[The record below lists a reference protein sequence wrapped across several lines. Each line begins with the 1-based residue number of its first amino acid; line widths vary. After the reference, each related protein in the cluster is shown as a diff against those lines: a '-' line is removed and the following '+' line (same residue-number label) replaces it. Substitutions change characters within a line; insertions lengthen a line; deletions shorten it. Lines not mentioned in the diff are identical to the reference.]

1 MVRKTEIQLSAL
13 LNQQT
18 TTDMSAFPLY
28 LQKFVHEFSKYKH
41 RRLLQVFTN
50 STEGA
55 ALREAMQI
63 VSFRPILKVM
73 NIKNIHDFGIIFQKE
88 LKEKGLRSH
97 TFRSRDSYIADSHR
111 VLTHSFTVAM
121 KALTLI
127 GTMKYESLA

>member
-41 RRLLQVFTN
+41 RRLLQVFAN

-127 GTMKYESLA
+127 ETIKYESLA

>member
-13 LNQQT
+13 LSQQT

-41 RRLLQVFTN
+41 RRLLQVFAN

-63 VSFRPILKVM
+63 VSFRPVLKVM

-111 VLTHSFTVAM
+111 VLRHSFTVGM

>member
-41 RRLLQVFTN
+41 RRLLQVFAN

-111 VLTHSFTVAM
+111 VLRHSFTVGM

>member
-13 LNQQT
+13 LSQQT

-41 RRLLQVFTN
+41 RRLLQVFAN

-111 VLTHSFTVAM
+111 VLRHSFTVGM